1 MVFCIKYRRGLLV
14 LEERCE
20 YLKQLFKEIGERYW
34 FELEEM
40 GTDGDHVHITA
51 SLWESL
57 MLAVLTSHRL
67 SPLTM
72 LNYFH
77 LISLFPNP
85 ILYLVC

>member
-34 FELEEM
+34 F
-40 GTDGDHVHITA
+40 DITA